1 MRAVWSSAGCAVVGS
16 AAVALGVS
24 PPESPDDVEAN
35 PLCVASG
42 AARLLAPVL
51 TECEV
56 RSDPV
61 LCVPGVVPVVAAVV
75 VAVAGAACPA
85 LAVVVA
91 ESGLGTAPAGAGCAL
106 VPVLAALLAPGP
118 EPADGPVPVTGAA
131 CEPLAGVACPP
142 VAEPALAAGSGV
154 M

>member
-1 MRAVWSSAGCAVVGS
+1 MRAVWSSAGCAAVGS
-16 AAVALGVS
+16 AAAALGVS
-24 PPESPDDVEAN
+24 PLESPDDVEAN

-61 LCVPGVVPVVAAVV
+61 LCVPVVVPVVAAADGPIPAAGAV
-75 VAVAGAACPA
+75 VAVGAEPA
-85 LAVVVA
+85 AVWFTEPEA
-91 ESGLGTAPAGAGCAL
+91 GLGTGL
-106 VPVLAALLAPGP
+106 VPDAGWAVA
-118 EPADGPVPVTGAA
+118 TGAA